1 MILVAPNEP
10 QEPWFPR
17 MRPWIQ
23 GTCFDI
29 PWWQDALSQANGLI
43 TELPLYRGTR
53 LAAWLLSK
61 DTP

>member
-10 QEPWFPR
+10 EEPWFPR

-23 GTCFDI
+23 GESFQI
-29 PWWQDALSQANGLI
+29 PFWRDALSQANGLI
-43 TELPLYRGTR
+43 VEFPLFRGKR

-61 DTP
+61 DA

>member
-17 MRPWIQ
+17 MRSWIQ

-43 TELPLYRGTR
+43 TELPLYRDTR
-53 LAAWLLSK
+53 LAA
-61 DTP
+61 